1 MNHRLL
7 LAGAFV
13 LSLQWSS
20 AFEPPAESVLLVEED
35 FAGEGLPKGWT
46 VQTGAWTVADGVLK
60 GAEIEADH
68 HAAAARR
75 LAKTGDAFYQFKF
88 RLSEGSKGFHFGF
101 DPVQGSLD
109 KKGHLFSVIITP
121 SNWQI
126 LKHVDKAKPK
136 EVPNEVLAKADQ
148 TFEAGKW
155 FDLRVITSGATVE
168 AIVEGIE
175 PLSAQHPTFSVPK
188 PTLVF
193 RALGSGVEIDEVRV
207 WEAKK

>member
-1 MNHRLL
+1 MNRTLL
-7 LAGAFV
+7 FAGAFAT
-13 LSLQWSS
+13 SLQWVS
-20 AFEPPAESVLLVEED
+20 AFEPPADHVLLIEED
-35 FAGEGLPKGWT
+35 FTGEGLQKGWT
-46 VQTGAWTVADGVLK
+46 VQTGAWNVADGVLK

-68 HAAAARR
+68 HSAAARR
-75 LAKTGDAFYQFKF
+75 LVKTGDGVYQFKF
-88 RLSEGSKGFHFGF
+88 RLAEGSKGFHFGF
-101 DPVQGSLD
+101 DPIQGSLE

-136 EVPNEVLAKADQ
+136 EDPNEILAKADQ
-148 TFEAGKW
+148 TFDAGKW
-155 FDLRVITSGATVE
+155 FDLRVITSGDTVE

-175 PLSAQHPTFSVPK
+175 PLSGRHPTFTVGK

-207 WEAKK
+207 WEKK